1 MIITLLA
8 LNPLVSPDPG
18 LFIWSTVAFLLLFF
32 LLSKFAWKPI
42 VKALDERERSIE
54 DALARAEMAKTEMA
68 KLIKENE
75 ELLREARLTRDNILM
90 EAKEI
95 KDQIIND
102 AKDQAKVEG
111 VKLIEKARDEINNQK
126 LAAMAEIKNQVSTLS
141 LDIAEK
147 LLRKQFEDQDK
158 QHALVNELLKEVKLN

>member
-1 MIITLLA
+1 MILLA

-18 LFIWSTVAFLLLFF
+18 LFIWSTVAFLILFF

-54 DALARAEMAKTEMA
+54 DALSKAEMAKAEMA
-68 KLIKENE
+68 KLISENE
-75 ELLREARLTRDNILM
+75 DLLKEARLERDSILK

-102 AKDQAKVEG
+102 AKDQAKTEG
-111 VKLIEKARDEINNQK
+111 AKLIEKAKDEITNQK
-126 LAAMAEIKNQVSTLS
+126 LAAMAEIKNQVSSLS
-141 LDIAEK
+141 ITIAEK
-147 LLRKQFEDQDK
+147 VLRKQLEDQDK
-158 QHALVNELLKEVKLN
+158 QQALVNDLLKEVKLN

>member
-1 MIITLLA
+1 MTLLA

-18 LFIWSTVAFLLLFF
+18 LFIWSTVAFLILFF

-42 VKALDERERSIE
+42 VQALDERERSIE
-54 DALARAEMAKTEMA
+54 DALSKAEMAKAEMA
-68 KLIKENE
+68 KLISENE
-75 ELLREARLTRDNILM
+75 DLLKEARLERDSILK

-95 KDQIIND
+95 KDQIIHD
-102 AKDQAKVEG
+102 AKDSAKIEG
-111 VKLIEKARDEINNQK
+111 AKLIELAKTEITNQK

-147 LLRKQFEDQDK
+147 VLRKQLEDQDK
-158 QHALVNELLKEVKLN
+158 QQDLVRELLKEVKLK

>member
-1 MIITLLA
+1 MTLLA

-18 LFIWSTVAFLLLFF
+18 LFIWSTVAFLILFF

-54 DALARAEMAKTEMA
+54 DALSKAEMAKAEMA
-68 KLIKENE
+68 KLISENE
-75 ELLREARLTRDNILM
+75 ELLKEARLERDNILK

-102 AKDQAKVEG
+102 AKDSAKTEG
-111 VKLIEKARDEINNQK
+111 AKLIEKAKEEINNQK
-126 LAAMAEIKNQVSTLS
+126 LAAMSEIKTQVSTLS

-147 LLRKQFEDQDK
+147 VLRKQFEDQDK
-158 QHALVNELLKEVKLN
+158 QQALVNDLLKEVKLN

>member
-1 MIITLLA
+1 MTLLA

-18 LFIWSTVAFLLLFF
+18 LFIWSTVAFLILFF

-54 DALARAEMAKTEMA
+54 DALSKAEMAKAEMA
-68 KLIKENE
+68 KLISENE
-75 ELLREARLTRDNILM
+75 DLLKEARLERDNILK

-102 AKDQAKVEG
+102 AKDQAKTEG
-111 VKLIEKARDEINNQK
+111 TKLIEKAKEEITNQK
-126 LAAMAEIKNQVSTLS
+126 LAAMAEIKNQVSSLS
-141 LDIAEK
+141 LAIAEK
-147 LLRKQFEDQDK
+147 VLRKQLEDQDK
-158 QHALVNELLKEVKLN
+158 QQALVNDLLKEVKLN

>member
-1 MIITLLA
+1 MTLLA

-18 LFIWSTVAFLLLFF
+18 LFIWSTVAFLILFF

-54 DALARAEMAKTEMA
+54 DALSKAEMAKAEMA
-68 KLIKENE
+68 KLISENE
-75 ELLREARLTRDNILM
+75 DLLKEARLERDSILK

-102 AKDQAKVEG
+102 AKDQAKTEG
-111 VKLIEKARDEINNQK
+111 AKLIEKAKDEITNQK
-126 LAAMAEIKNQVSTLS
+126 LAAMAEIKNQVSSLS
-141 LDIAEK
+141 ITIAEK
-147 LLRKQFEDQDK
+147 VLRKQLEDQDK
-158 QHALVNELLKEVKLN
+158 QQALVNDLLKEVKLN

>member
-1 MIITLLA
+1 MTLLA

-18 LFIWSTVAFLLLFF
+18 LFIWSTVAFLILFF
-32 LLSKFAWKPI
+32 LLSKYAWKPI

-54 DALARAEMAKTEMA
+54 DALSKAEMAKAEMA
-68 KLIKENE
+68 KLISENE
-75 ELLREARLTRDNILM
+75 DLLREARLERDNILK

-102 AKDQAKVEG
+102 AKDSAKTEG
-111 VKLIEKARDEINNQK
+111 VKLIEKAKEEINNQK

-147 LLRKQFEDQDK
+147 VLRKQLEDQDK
-158 QHALVNELLKEVKLN
+158 QQALVNDLLKEVKLN

>member
-1 MIITLLA
+1 MTLLA

-18 LFIWSTVAFLLLFF
+18 LFIWSTVAFLILFF

-42 VKALDERERSIE
+42 VQALDERERSIE
-54 DALARAEMAKTEMA
+54 DALSKAQMAKAEMA
-68 KLIKENE
+68 KLISENE
-75 ELLREARLTRDNILM
+75 DLLREARLERDNILK

-102 AKDQAKVEG
+102 AKDSAKTEG
-111 VKLIEKARDEINNQK
+111 AKLIDKAKDEINNQK

-147 LLRKQFEDQDK
+147 VLRKQFEDQDK
-158 QHALVNELLKEVKLN
+158 QQALVNDR

>member
-1 MIITLLA
+1 MILLA

-18 LFIWSTVAFLLLFF
+18 VFIWSTVAFLILFF

-54 DALARAEMAKTEMA
+54 DALSKAEMAKVEMA
-68 KLIKENE
+68 KLISENE
-75 ELLREARLTRDNILM
+75 DLLKEARLERDSILK

-102 AKDQAKVEG
+102 AKEQAKTEG
-111 VKLIEKARDEINNQK
+111 AKLIEKAKDEITNQK
-126 LAAMAEIKNQVSTLS
+126 LAAMAEIKNQVSSLS
-141 LDIAEK
+141 LAIAEK
-147 LLRKQFEDQDK
+147 VLRKQLEDQDK
-158 QHALVNELLKEVKLN
+158 QQALVNDLLQEVKLN

>member
-1 MIITLLA
+1 MTLLA

-18 LFIWSTVAFLLLFF
+18 LFIWSTVAFLILFF

-54 DALARAEMAKTEMA
+54 DALSKAEMAKAEMA
-68 KLIKENE
+68 KLISENE
-75 ELLREARLTRDNILM
+75 DLLKEARLERDSILK

-102 AKDQAKVEG
+102 AKDQAKIEG
-111 VKLIEKARDEINNQK
+111 AKLIEKAKDEITNQK
-126 LAAMAEIKNQVSTLS
+126 LAAMAEIKIQVSSLS
-141 LDIAEK
+141 LAIAEK
-147 LLRKQFEDQDK
+147 VLRNQLQDQDK
-158 QHALVNELLKEVKLN
+158 QQALVNELLKEVKLN

>member
-1 MIITLLA
+1 MTLLA

-18 LFIWSTVAFLLLFF
+18 LFIWSTVAFLILFF

-54 DALARAEMAKTEMA
+54 DALSKAEMAKAEMA
-68 KLIKENE
+68 KLISENE
-75 ELLREARLTRDNILM
+75 DLLKEARLERDNILK

-102 AKDQAKVEG
+102 AKDQAKAEG
-111 VKLIEKARDEINNQK
+111 TKLIEKAKDEITNQK
-126 LAAMAEIKNQVSTLS
+126 LAAMAEIKNQVSGLS
-141 LDIAEK
+141 LAIAEK
-147 LLRKQFEDQDK
+147 VLRKQLEDQDK
-158 QHALVNELLKEVKLN
+158 QQALVNDLLKEVKLN

>member
-1 MIITLLA
+1 MTLLA

-18 LFIWSTVAFLLLFF
+18 LFIWSTVAFLILFF

-42 VKALDERERSIE
+42 VQALDERERSIE
-54 DALARAEMAKTEMA
+54 DALSKAEMAKAEMA
-68 KLIKENE
+68 KLISENE
-75 ELLREARLTRDNILM
+75 DLLREARLERDNILK

-102 AKDQAKVEG
+102 AKDSAKTEG
-111 VKLIEKARDEINNQK
+111 AKLIEKAKEEINNQK

-147 LLRKQFEDQDK
+147 VLRKQFEDQDK
-158 QHALVNELLKEVKLN
+158 QQALVNDLLKEVKLN

>member
-1 MIITLLA
+1 MTLLA

-18 LFIWSTVAFLLLFF
+18 LFIWSTVAFLILFF

-42 VKALDERERSIE
+42 VQALDERERSIE
-54 DALARAEMAKTEMA
+54 DALTKAEMAKAEMA
-68 KLIKENE
+68 KLISENE
-75 ELLREARLTRDNILM
+75 DLLREARLERDNILK

-102 AKDQAKVEG
+102 AKDSAKTEG
-111 VKLIEKARDEINNQK
+111 AKLIEKAKIEIDNQK

-141 LDIAEK
+141 IDIAEK
-147 LLRKQFEDQDK
+147 VLRKQFEDQDK
-158 QHALVNELLKEVKLN
+158 QQALVNDLLKEVQLN

>member
-1 MIITLLA
+1 MTLLA

-18 LFIWSTVAFLLLFF
+18 LFIWSTVAFLILFF

-42 VKALDERERSIE
+42 VQALDERERSIE
-54 DALARAEMAKTEMA
+54 DALSKAEMAKAEMA
-68 KLIKENE
+68 KLISENE
-75 ELLREARLTRDNILM
+75 DLLKEARLERDSILK

-95 KDQIIND
+95 KDQIIHD
-102 AKDQAKVEG
+102 AKDSAKIEG
-111 VKLIEKARDEINNQK
+111 AKLIELAKTEITNQK

-147 LLRKQFEDQDK
+147 VLRKQLEDQDK
-158 QHALVNELLKEVKLN
+158 QQDLVRELLKEVKLN

>member
-1 MIITLLA
+1 MTLLA

-18 LFIWSTVAFLLLFF
+18 LFIWSTVAFLILFF
-32 LLSKFAWKPI
+32 LLSKYAWKPI

-54 DALARAEMAKTEMA
+54 DALSKAEMAKAEMA
-68 KLIKENE
+68 KLINENE
-75 ELLREARLTRDNILM
+75 ELLKEARLERDKILK

-102 AKDQAKVEG
+102 AKNSAKTEG
-111 VKLIEKARDEINNQK
+111 IKLIELAKTEITNQK
-126 LAAMAEIKNQVSTLS
+126 LAAMAEIKTQVSTLS

-147 LLRKQFEDQDK
+147 VLRKQFEDQDK
-158 QHALVNELLKEVKLN
+158 QQALVNDLLKEVQLN

>member
-1 MIITLLA
+1 MILLA

-18 LFIWSTVAFLLLFF
+18 LFIWSTVAFLILFF

-54 DALARAEMAKTEMA
+54 DALSKAEMAKAEMA
-68 KLIKENE
+68 KLISENE
-75 ELLREARLTRDNILM
+75 DLLKEARLERDSILK

-102 AKDQAKVEG
+102 AKDQAKTEG
-111 VKLIEKARDEINNQK
+111 AKLIEKAKDEITNQK
-126 LAAMAEIKNQVSTLS
+126 LAAMAEIKNQVSSLS
-141 LDIAEK
+141 ITIAEK
-147 LLRKQFEDQDK
+147 VLRKQLEDQDK
-158 QHALVNELLKEVKLN
+158 QLALVNDRLKEVKLN

>member
-1 MIITLLA
+1 MTLLA

-18 LFIWSTVAFLLLFF
+18 LFIWSTVAFLILFF

-42 VKALDERERSIE
+42 VQALDERERSIE
-54 DALARAEMAKTEMA
+54 DALSKAEMAKAEMA
-68 KLIKENE
+68 KLISENE
-75 ELLREARLTRDNILM
+75 DLLREARLERDNILK

-95 KDQIIND
+95 KDQIISD
-102 AKDQAKVEG
+102 AKESAKGEGAKLIESAKVE
-111 VKLIEKARDEINNQK
+111 ITNQK

-147 LLRKQFEDQDK
+147 VLRKQLEDQDK
-158 QHALVNELLKEVKLN
+158 QQALINDLLKEVQLS

>member
-1 MIITLLA
+1 MTILA

-18 LFIWSTVAFLLLFF
+18 LFIWSTVSFLILFF

-54 DALARAEMAKTEMA
+54 DALAKAEMAKTEMA
-68 KLIKENE
+68 KLISENE
-75 ELLREARLTRDNILM
+75 DLLREARLERDSILK

-102 AKDQAKVEG
+102 AKEQGKTEG
-111 VKLIEKARDEINNQK
+111 AKLIEQAKNEINNQK
-126 LAAMAEIKNQVSTLS
+126 LAAMAEIKNQVSSLS
-141 LDIAEK
+141 IDIAEK
-147 LLRKQFEDQDK
+147 VLRKQFEDQEK
-158 QHALVNELLKEVKLN
+158 QQALVNDLLKEVRLN

>member
-1 MIITLLA
+1 MTLLA

-18 LFIWSTVAFLLLFF
+18 LFIWSTVAFLILFF

-54 DALARAEMAKTEMA
+54 DALSKAEMAKAEMA
-68 KLIKENE
+68 KLISENE
-75 ELLREARLTRDNILM
+75 DLLKEARLERDNILK

-102 AKDQAKVEG
+102 AKDQAKTEG
-111 VKLIEKARDEINNQK
+111 TILIEKAKDEITNQK
-126 LAAMAEIKNQVSTLS
+126 LAAMAEIKNQVSSLS
-141 LDIAEK
+141 LAIAEK
-147 LLRKQFEDQDK
+147 VLRKQLEDQDK
-158 QHALVNELLKEVKLN
+158 QQALVNDLLKEVKLN

>member
-1 MIITLLA
+1 MTLLA

-54 DALARAEMAKTEMA
+54 DALAKAEMAKLEMA
-68 KLIKENE
+68 KLISENE
-75 ELLREARLTRDNILM
+75 DLLKEARLERDNILK

-102 AKDQAKVEG
+102 AKDLAKSEG
-111 VKLIEKARDEINNQK
+111 TKLIEKAKVEITNQK
-126 LAAMAEIKNQVSTLS
+126 LAAMAEIKNQVSSLS
-141 LDIAEK
+141 LEIAEK
-147 LLRKQFEDQDK
+147 VLRKQFEDQSK
-158 QHALVNELLKEVKLN
+158 QQALVNDLLKEVKLN

>member
-1 MIITLLA
+1 MTLLA

-18 LFIWSTVAFLLLFF
+18 LFIWSTVAFLILFF

-54 DALARAEMAKTEMA
+54 DALSKAEMAKVEMA
-68 KLIKENE
+68 KLISENE
-75 ELLREARLTRDNILM
+75 DLLKEARLERDSILK

-102 AKDQAKVEG
+102 AKEQAKTEG
-111 VKLIEKARDEINNQK
+111 AKLIEKAKDEITNQK
-126 LAAMAEIKNQVSTLS
+126 LAAMAEIKNQVSSLS
-141 LDIAEK
+141 LAIAEK
-147 LLRKQFEDQDK
+147 VLRKQLEDQDK
-158 QHALVNELLKEVKLN
+158 QQALVNDLLKEVKLN

>member
-1 MIITLLA
+1 MILLA

-18 LFIWSTVAFLLLFF
+18 LFIWSTVAFLILFF

-54 DALARAEMAKTEMA
+54 DALSKAEKAKAEMA
-68 KLIKENE
+68 KLISENE
-75 ELLREARLTRDNILM
+75 DLLKEARLERDSILK

-102 AKDQAKVEG
+102 AKEQAKTEG
-111 VKLIEKARDEINNQK
+111 AKLIEMAKTEITNQK
-126 LAAMAEIKNQVSTLS
+126 LAAMAEIKNQVSSLS
-141 LDIAEK
+141 LAIAEK
-147 LLRKQFEDQDK
+147 VLRKQLEDQDK
-158 QHALVNELLKEVKLN
+158 QQALVNDLLKEVKLN

>member
-1 MIITLLA
+1 MTLLA

-18 LFIWSTVAFLLLFF
+18 LFIWSTVAFLILFF

-54 DALARAEMAKTEMA
+54 DALSKAEMAKAEMA
-68 KLIKENE
+68 KLISENE
-75 ELLREARLTRDNILM
+75 DLLKEARLERDSILK

-102 AKDQAKVEG
+102 AKDQAKTEG
-111 VKLIEKARDEINNQK
+111 AKLIEKAKDEITNQK
-126 LAAMAEIKNQVSTLS
+126 LAAMAEIKNQVSSLS
-141 LDIAEK
+141 LAIAEK
-147 LLRKQFEDQDK
+147 VLRNQLEDQEK
-158 QHALVNELLKEVKLN
+158 QQALVNDLLKEVKLN